1 MKLSVSVGCQQ
12 SETHG
17 DRCEHDS
24 LRSAW
29 WQKELL
35 TPGEQWKDCVGSVR
49 GRNDKQGFPMGQGGS
64 PDPRQS
70 VPVIESGPFL
80 L

>member
-1 MKLSVSVGCQQ
+1 MSLSAASSQKLM
-12 SETHG
+12 ET
-17 DRCEHDS
+17 DDEHDS

-29 WQKELL
+29 WQKKLL
-35 TPGEQWKDCVGSVR
+35 TPCEQWKDCVGSVS

-64 PDPRQS
+64 PDPQQS